1 MLFYP
6 PDLGAIVFRAFTRLL
21 RRVFPAVQPATL
33 YMHYPCFDGVVS
45 GALAWQFLETH
56 RHWKIE
62 CICPVNYDLRETWLS
77 TPLQVPCAVVDFLYH
92 PQASFWA
99 DHHSTT
105 FLTEQARRDY
115 EQRRGPDR
123 LYDEH
128 SGSCAALLWRH
139 TAAYLG
145 SAERYQEMVEWAER
159 IDSASYASVEQ
170 AILGDAPALRISLSL
185 SRGRTQEYCE
195 FLVRQLR
202 RGTLQQVAEHSEVA
216 GRYEAARKKLEAGLQ
231 FMDAKKSS
239 PDENNEVRLE
249 PDGIAIFKLRPPVGA
264 TISRY
269 APYYFFPE
277 ARYSIGLVCSKA
289 GSHIT
294 AMRNPWRKFQSIPLD
309 KIFAGYGGGGHE
321 RIGSVFLPG
330 ENFQEAEK
338 ILGDLLREMRTGIHS
353 TAPTAVSA
361 AV

>member
-1 MLFYP
+1 
-6 PDLGAIVFRAFTRLL
+6 VFRAFTWLL
-21 RRVFPAVQPATL
+21 RGIFPAARPATL
-33 YMHYPCFDGVVS
+33 YLHYPCFDGVVS

-62 CICPVNYDLRETWLS
+62 HICPVNYDLRDTWLS
-77 TPLQVPCAVVDFLYH
+77 TSLQIPCAVVDFLYH

-115 EQRRGPDR
+115 EQRWGPDR

-145 SAERYQEMVEWAER
+145 SAERYKEMVEWAEK
-159 IDSASYASVEQ
+159 IDSASYISVEE
-170 AILGDAPALRISLSL
+170 AILGNAPALRINLSL

-202 RGTLQQVAEHSEVA
+202 RGTLQRLAELSEVA
-216 GRYEAARKKLEAGLQ
+216 GRYEVARKSIEAGLQ
-231 FMDAKKSS
+231 FMDAKKRH

-249 PDGIAIFKLRPPVGA
+249 PDGVASFRLQPPAEV

-269 APYYFFPE
+269 APYYFFPD
-277 ARYSIGLVCSKA
+277 AAYSIGLVGSKK
-289 GSHIT
+289 GFQIT
-294 AMRNPWRKFQSIPLD
+294 AMRNPWREFQSIPLGD
-309 KIFAGYGGGGHE
+309 IFAEYGGGGHE
-321 RIGSVFLPG
+321 RVGSVFLPDADS
-330 ENFQEAEK
+330 EKAEK
-338 ILGDLLREMRTGIHS
+338 MLSELLREMRIGMRS
-353 TAPTAVSA
+353 RSAAASA